1 VTNPQLLDALARWL
15 RDNPPAGAGPMVLEA
30 RAGLKRRLKEI
41 NGLVA
46 GQEREVALAG
56 PRVPEKGQGG

>member
-15 RDNPPAGAGPMVLEA
+15 RDNPPECSTPMVLEA
-30 RAGLKRRLKEI
+30 RAGLKRRLREI

-46 GQEREVALAG
+46 AQEREMALAG
-56 PRVPEKGQGG
+56 PRAPTRSEG